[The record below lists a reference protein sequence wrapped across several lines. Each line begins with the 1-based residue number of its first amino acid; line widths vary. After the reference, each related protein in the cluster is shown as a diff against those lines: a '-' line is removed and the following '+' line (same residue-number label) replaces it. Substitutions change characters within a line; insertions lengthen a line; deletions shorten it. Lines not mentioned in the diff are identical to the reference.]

1 VCSNYLSV
9 SRTAEKGCET
19 AIRHAAVELAL
30 KVALE
35 SCKLRLVVA
44 AESLGI
50 EEVCGPMIPGQEI
63 DVQADMRAGCPQG

>member
-1 VCSNYLSV
+1 M
-9 SRTAEKGCET
+9 
-19 AIRHAAVELAL
+19 ELAL